1 MRFSL
6 TRQTLTPILTNNAA
20 SLFALAGDLRLIE
33 FHSKA
38 NALTDESMQIVAAAA
53 KDHGAG
59 IIVHN
64 DAQHFSAG
72 VDLNAFR
79 AMIEAGDWDGIN
91 GFLWRFQMAVKDLK
105 YAPVPVVGAPSGL
118 AVGGGFEVLAHC
130 DKLVVHSNSVL
141 GLVESAV
148 GVVPSGGGV
157 KESYLRWHN
166 ATGNWD
172 EAAWKCWMNIG
183 YGATGSSPETSARL
197 QYFRPEHDETIMN
210 RDRLLPRAIA
220 LLGEL
225 APNYQPPQPPQGQLA
240 SASLSDK
247 MAEFMQAGIDKGDFM
262 PHDKTTAMAIASVM
276 VRTDG
281 DAAEADEDAFY
292 ARERAAFIRL
302 AKTAPTHQRICSMLD
317 DGAPVRN

>member
-1 MRFSL
+1 MTKQLCDECGLAVPAIIADGSPTYSVSQQRLLVRHAGGARHPINLPDGVMRFSL

-79 AMIEAGDWDGIN
+79 SMIEAGDWDGID

-148 GVVPSGGGV
+148 IRHVKQRQGYRSSVGGVVYRWGSNNRTARAVRAVSADVSGVTLGDGNPHTPSLILQHGV
-157 KESYLRWHN
+157 QDRVVREVQCVRRRGDQL
-166 ATGNWD
+166 ATSSVIQGQAV
-172 EAAWKCWMNIG
+172 EAALRRGC
-183 YGATGSSPETSARL
+183 P
-197 QYFRPEHDETIMN
+197 P
-210 RDRLLPRAIA
+210 
-220 LLGEL
+220 LGE
-225 APNYQPPQPPQGQLA
+225 NVTIGRHRVVNIHRTGTVY
-240 SASLSDK
+240 
-247 MAEFMQAGIDKGDFM
+247 
-262 PHDKTTAMAIASVM
+262 AICNV
-276 VRTDG
+276 
-281 DAAEADEDAFY
+281 
-292 ARERAAFIRL
+292 
-302 AKTAPTHQRICSMLD
+302 
-317 DGAPVRN
+317 